1 MTIQQG
7 LFLATSQR
15 ATTWQD
21 GHSQSTT
28 IDLTFLTP
36 RIYNNLVRCAPLD
49 SAEEVE
55 NHTAVKRIL
64 ESALVMISVREHWCK
79 REVYGKRDE
88 RNEGIVRILTR
99 LIAGVCC
106 VVTSGV

>member
-1 MTIQQG
+1 MRIG
-7 LFLATSQR
+7 
-15 ATTWQD
+15 
-21 GHSQSTT
+21 
-28 IDLTFLTP
+28 TP
-36 RIYNNLVRCAPLD
+36 LKQLHII
-49 SAEEVE
+49 EEE
-55 NHTAVKRIL
+55 QNGGERGA
-64 ESALVMISVREHWCK
+64 CK